1 MTLLD
6 TEVLEPI
13 GYESITVSTS
23 AVGFTAAQINPANA
37 QRAERAFITV
47 EGAAIRFR
55 MDGNSPT
62 SSEGHLLLANS
73 SCVLSGQNALAK
85 FKAIRDGGTDGTLKV
100 TYSR

>member
-6 TEVLEPI
+6 TEVLDPI
-13 GYESITVSTS
+13 GYESITVSTT
-23 AVGFTAAQINPANA
+23 AVGFTSAQINPAGV

-55 MDGNSPT
+55 MDGTDPT

>member
-6 TEVLEPI
+6 TEVLDPI
-13 GYESITVSTS
+13 GYESITVSTT
-23 AVGFTAAQINPANA
+23 AVGFTAAQLNPANA

-55 MDGNSPT
+55 IDGTDPT
-62 SSEGHLLLANS
+62 SSEGHLVLANS
-73 SCVLSGQNALAK
+73 SFVLSGHNALAN
-85 FKAIRDGGTDGTLKV
+85 FRAIRDGGTDGTAKV